1 MSVAAKTY
9 RIQCGR
15 FWAAAVNPPVVVDKS
30 EEGGIDWAHLAILLS
45 PPLPS
50 PPPLHPEPRAKS
62 ERRKK
67 KRSECTLAIV

>member
-1 MSVAAKTY
+1 MSAAAKTY

-15 FWAAAVNPPVVVDKS
+15 FGAAAVNPLVV
-30 EEGGIDWAHLAILLS
+30 GIDWAHLAILLS

-67 KRSECTLAIV
+67 ERRERTLALA

>member
-15 FWAAAVNPPVVVDKS
+15 FGAAAANPPVVVDKS
-30 EEGGIDWAHLAILLS
+30 KEGGIDWAHLAILLS

-62 ERRKK
+62 VRRKK
-67 KRSECTLAIV
+67 KRRECTLAIV